1 VKEPVSVDAPA
12 WPPAG
17 SKLTFSLN
25 PQADKSDG
33 RYVFDTNTHQ
43 AQKIPGSEGYWK
55 SRWSPDGG
63 YLVSVTSN
71 NKTIGV
77 FEWSSQK
84 WTVIVHGNVLSP
96 VAWSNDSRF
105 VFYQDI
111 LDEPIRGF
119 NITTSSSGSSERI
132 VDCRSLLEGG
142 VQRCGFEAVM
152 PDGSVVLRL
161 TRGHDVFSLELHV
174 CLGPGV

>member
-1 VKEPVSVDAPA
+1 MVSQ
-12 WPPAG
+12 WI
-17 SKLTFSLN
+17 KTHILN
-25 PQADKSDG
+25 LQADTSDG

-43 AQKIPGSEGYWK
+43 AQKILGSEGYWK
-55 SRWSPDGG
+55 SRWSPDGK
-63 YLVSVTSN
+63 YLVSATSN

-111 LDEPIRGF
+111 LEKDEPMRRF
-119 NITTSSSGSSERI
+119 NIMTGSSERI

-142 VQRCGFEAVM
+142 YNARGSKRWM
-152 PDGSVVLRL
+152 PDGSVVLRV
-161 TRGHDVFSLELHV
+161 TRADHDVFSLELHV
-174 CLGPGV
+174 R

>member
-1 VKEPVSVDAPA
+1 VDARA
-12 WPPAG
+12 WSPDG
-17 SKLTFSLN
+17 SKLTLSLN
-25 PQADKSDG
+25 PPADTSDG
-33 RYVFDTNTHQ
+33 LYVFDTNTHQ

-55 SRWSPDGG
+55 SRWSPDGK

-111 LDEPIRGF
+111 LKKDEPVRRF
-119 NITTSSSGSSERI
+119 NITTGPSERI
-132 VDCRSLLEGG
+132 VDCRSLLDGS

-161 TRGHDVFSLELHV
+161 TCGDHDVFSLERDV
-174 CLGPGV
+174 R